1 MATHRR
7 LTTHTWRYTALLA
20 ALAAALLVATGCGSS
35 GSGNDSSAGASST
48 SSGGVPEG
56 VALAESI
63 VKKAGT
69 RPTTVSVTEPIGKT
83 VPAGKKVVFISCG
96 VEACNVQGKIIAQGA
111 KDLGWSASTIAT
123 DGSPEKLQGAFD
135 TALRNGADAVI
146 LNAVNRAAVAKQ
158 IATAQKKGVAF
169 VTCCSTEKVGNGIL
183 YNTSTADQNSEIGRD
198 LAAQVVADS
207 KGKADTLYVNISA
220 FEILANL
227 GTAFQK
233 SYKDYCP
240 DCSMAAIDIP
250 LTALGKDAPDRI
262 VSYLRSHPKVGYV
275 ALSVSDALGTGLPAA
290 LQAAGLGGKVK
301 IVGQGASTQI
311 YQYISGGQVQSV
323 VPFDYYAVDYQM
335 LDALARHFAG
345 VPIQQTAP
353 PRWLMSKEGLPST
366 SDLFPVVENY
376 RSQFLKLW
384 GKA

>member
-7 LTTHTWRYTALLA
+7 TWRLTALLA
-20 ALAAALLVATGCGSS
+20 VIAAVGLVAAGCGSS
-35 GSGNDSSAGASST
+35 GSSNSSST
-48 SSGGVPEG
+48 AASGSSGGSVPEG
-56 VALAESI
+56 VALAQSV
-63 VKKAGT
+63 VKKAST
-69 RPTTVSVTEPIGKT
+69 RPTTLTVTQPIGKT

-123 DGSPEKLQGAFD
+123 DGSPEKLQGAFE
-135 TALRNGADAVI
+135 TAMRNGADAVI
-146 LNAVNRAAVAKQ
+146 LNAVNRASVAKQ
-158 IATAQKKGVAF
+158 IAEAQKKGVAF

-183 YNTSTADQNSEIGRD
+183 YNTSTADQNAEIGRD

-207 KGKADTLYVNISA
+207 GGKADTLYVNISA
-220 FEILANL
+220 FEILRSL
-227 GTAFQK
+227 GTAFEK

-240 DCSMAAIDIP
+240 SCSMDSIDIP

-323 VPFDYYAVDYQM
+323 VPFDYYAVDYMM

-345 VPIQQTAP
+345 APIQQTAP
-353 PRWLMSKEGLPST
+353 PRWLLNKSVLPST
-366 SDLFPVVENY
+366 SDLFPVVKNY

-384 GKA
+384 GKG

>member
-1 MATHRR
+1 MATHRFR
-7 LTTHTWRYTALLA
+7 SRTSRVTALLA
-20 ALAAALLVATGCGSS
+20 TLVATALVAAGCGSS
-35 GSGNDSSAGASST
+35 GSSGSS
-48 SSGGVPEG
+48 SSGGG
-56 VALAESI
+56 ASAQGLAQAQAV
-63 VKKAGT
+63 VKQAST
-69 RPTTVSVTEPIGKT
+69 RPSTITVTQPISKP
-83 VPAGKKVVFISCG
+83 VPTGKKVVFISCG

-111 KDLGWSASTIAT
+111 RDLGWSASTIAT
-123 DGSPEKLQGAFD
+123 DGSPEKLQGAFE

-158 IATAQKKGVAF
+158 IAEAKKKGVAF
-169 VTCCSTEKVGNGIL
+169 VTCCSTESVGDGIL
-183 YNTSTADQNSEIGRD
+183 YNTSTAEQNAKIGTA
-198 LAAQVVADS
+198 LAAKAVADS
-207 KGKADTLYVNISA
+207 KGEADTLYVNISA
-220 FEILANL
+220 FDILKPL
-227 GTAFQK
+227 GASFEK
-233 SYKDYCP
+233 SYKEYCP
-240 DCSMAAIDIP
+240 SCSVATIDIP

-262 VSYLRSHPKVGYV
+262 VSYLRSHPKVNYV
-275 ALSVSDALGTGLPAA
+275 VLSVSDALGTGLPAA

-301 IVGQGASTQI
+301 ILGQGASTQI

-353 PRWLMSKEGLPST
+353 PQWLVGKSGLPST
-366 SDLFPVVENY
+366 SELFPVVPDY